1 MSDAGEGSI
10 HLMKAEAQ
18 VGHDG
23 PAGSAQNVRPAH
35 RYIGQAVKRR
45 EDLAHLTGRAR
56 FVDDV
61 VLPRLVHASIVR
73 SHLAHARILAVDTS
87 PALSHP
93 GVLTAVTGRDIE
105 AAMRPIVCNWILPGM
120 KAPAR
125 PVLVSDKARFV
136 GDAVA
141 VVVAESRQ
149 AAGDAVRAV
158 RVSYDELPAVTNQER
173 ALEPGAPTVH
183 DDAPGNLAAVW
194 KQTQGDFEAAAGAAA
209 VVVRQRLVNQRLV
222 PSAMET
228 RGVVADYH
236 RGTGEL
242 TVWTATQ
249 APHLIKRFL
258 AETLG
263 LPEHRIRVVAPDVG
277 GGFGS
282 KLHFYPEEALVAHLS
297 IRLGR
302 PVKWIETRS
311 EAFVATT
318 HGRDHIE
325 DLEVAAEAD
334 GRITGLRYRVCA
346 NLGAY
351 LSSMGPGIPTVNFA
365 LMATGSY
372 RIPVV
377 DLEVKAVLTNTTPVD
392 TYRGAGRP
400 EATYQIERA
409 VDLVARRL
417 SLDPAELRQRNYV
430 ESSAFPYTS
439 AAGLMHDS
447 GDYEANL
454 ERALQNAGY
463 ADLRQRQA
471 ELREEGR
478 YIGLGISSYVEFC
491 GLGPSRLLGLV
502 GLDRGGW
509 ESATVRAHPS
519 GQMTVFSGSSAHGQG
534 HLTSFAQIAADRLGL
549 PIDDVVIVENDTA
562 RVQFGNA
569 TYNSRSTPVGAIA
582 ILRAVEGVVAKATRI
597 AGHLL
602 EADVDD
608 IALDQGRFQVRGSPE
623 REVTFAAV
631 CRQAYLGHN
640 LPDGMEP
647 GLEEKSYYDPS
658 GLTTPFGTHVAVVEV
673 DVETGDVLLERLV
686 AVDDCGTVINPLL
699 AAGQVHGG
707 LAQGIGQAMW
717 EGVEYDERGQPLTVD
732 FRGYNIPK
740 AHLMPVV
747 ETDHTITPS
756 PMNPLGVKGLG
767 EAGTLSPFGIVHLD
781 MPLYPE
787 RVWRAIQA
795 ARTGLSS

>member
-1 MSDAGEGSI
+1 VKTDE
-10 HLMKAEAQ
+10 Q
-18 VGHDG
+18 VGG
-23 PAGSAQNVRPAH
+23 EAPAGSAPGSRPAH
-35 RYIGQAVKRR
+35 RYIGRAVKRR
-45 EDLAHLTGRAR
+45 EDLPHLTGRAR
-56 FVDDV
+56 FLDDLT
-61 VLPRLVHASIVR
+61 LPRLVHASIVR
-73 SHLAHARILAVDTS
+73 SPLAHARVVAVDTT
-87 PALSHP
+87 PALAHP
-93 GVLTAVTGRDIE
+93 GVVTVVTGRDLD
-105 AAMRPIVCNWILPGM
+105 AAVKPIVANWILPGM

-141 VVVAESRQ
+141 VVVAEGRQ
-149 AAGDAVRAV
+149 VAADAVRAV
-158 RVSYDELPAVTNQER
+158 RVEYEELPLVTNQEL
-173 ALEPGAPTVH
+173 ALEQGAPAVH
-183 DDAPGNLAAVW
+183 DDVPDNLAAIW
-194 KQTQGDFEAAAGAAA
+194 RQTQGDFGAAA
-209 VVVRQRLVNQRLV
+209 AAAAIVIRQRLVNQRLV
-222 PSAMET
+222 PSAMEP
-228 RGVVADYH
+228 RGVVADYEPA
-236 RGTGEL
+236 TGGL
-242 TVWTATQ
+242 TVWTTTQ

-282 KLHFYPEEALVAHLS
+282 KLHFYPEEALIAHLS

-311 EAFVATT
+311 ESFVATN
-318 HGRDHIE
+318 HGRDHVE
-325 DLEVAAEAD
+325 DLEVAADAN

-365 LMATGSY
+365 LMATGTY
-372 RIPVV
+372 QIPVV
-377 DLEVKAVLTNTTPVD
+377 DLEIKAVLTNTTPVD

-409 VDLVARRL
+409 MDLVARRL
-417 SLDPAELRQRNYV
+417 SMDPAELRRRNYV
-430 ESSAFPYTS
+430 KSSSFPYTS
-439 AAGLMHDS
+439 AAGLTHDS
-447 GDYEANL
+447 GEYEASL
-454 ERALQNAGY
+454 ERALHNAGY
-463 ADLRQRQA
+463 GDLRQRQA
-471 ELREEGR
+471 ELRGEGR

-502 GLDRGGW
+502 GLGRGGW

-519 GQMTVFSGSSAHGQG
+519 GQVTVFSGSSSHGQG
-534 HLTSFAQIAADRLGL
+534 HLTTFAQIAADQLGL
-549 PIDDVVIVENDTA
+549 SIDDVVIVENDTA

-569 TYNSRSTPVGAIA
+569 TYNSRSMPVGGIA
-582 ILRAVEGVVAKATRI
+582 ILRAVDGVIAKATRI
-597 AGHLL
+597 AAHLL
-602 EADVDD
+602 EVDVAD
-608 IALDQGRFQVRGSPE
+608 LEFSEGRFRVRGFLD

-647 GLEEKSYYDPS
+647 GLEEKSFYDPS
-658 GLTTPFGTHVAVVEV
+658 GLTTPFGTHIAVVEV
-673 DVETGDVLLERLV
+673 DVETGDVILERLV

-717 EGVEYDERGQPLTVD
+717 EGVEYDDRGRMLTAD
-732 FRGYNIPK
+732 FRDYNIPK
-740 AHLMPVV
+740 AHMMPVI
-747 ETDHTITPS
+747 ETDHTVTPS
-756 PMNPLGVKGLG
+756 PLNPLGVKGLG
-767 EAGTLSPFGIVHLD
+767 EAGTIGSVPAVVNAVVDALSPFGIVHLD
-781 MPLYPE
+781 MPLHPE

-795 ARTGLSS
+795 AKA